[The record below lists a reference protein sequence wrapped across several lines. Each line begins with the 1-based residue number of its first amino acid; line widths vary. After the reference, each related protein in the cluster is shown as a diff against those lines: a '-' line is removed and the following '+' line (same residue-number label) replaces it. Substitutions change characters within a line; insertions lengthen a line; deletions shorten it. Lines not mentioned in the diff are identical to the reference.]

1 MFTVQVN
8 FLGSDFSTGEAAR
21 VTWDLDPGGPPGSTL
36 HLANG
41 FREVSLGQVQSTAVS
56 SEIRLWLSEV

>member
-41 FREVSLGQVQSTAVS
+41 FREVSWSGAVNS
-56 SEIRLWLSEV
+56 CF